1 LLVERLRDPI
11 GILQTFLGATI
22 SNVVVTQP
30 PPRLIFSLVPPTT
43 IYTAGSRLRPGT
55 QNFDAFVV
63 KLLDQTVA
71 VAQP

>member
-1 LLVERLRDPI
+1 
-11 GILQTFLGATI
+11 LQFLKSTTFLGATI

-30 PPRLIFSLVPPTT
+30 PPRLGILSLVPPTT

-71 VAQP
+71 VTEP